1 MNLILASASPRRKAL
16 LEQIGVQCQV
26 SPVDIC
32 EVPLAGEAASTYV
45 ERLAIEKARC
55 CFKLGSEESVVLGAD
70 TTVVVDG
77 VIMGKPEDQED
88 AIRTLLSLSGRT
100 HQVITA
106 VAVVT
111 AEQTQSVVVETDVR
125 FKSLTREECLAYWC
139 TGEPADKAGS
149 YGIQGYG
156 AIFVEEIKG
165 SYSAVV
171 GLPLA
176 ETAAMLK
183 QVDVPVWQSEQDKG

>member
-32 EVPLAGEAASTYV
+32 EVPHTGEAASTYV
-45 ERLAIEKARC
+45 ERLAIEKAQC
-55 CFKLGSEESVVLGAD
+55 CFKLVSEESVVLGAD